1 MISDARVREVC
12 DAVGGAIFVRRAF
25 AINRDAFASGM
36 RAAGVPST
44 PTAQELNSDQQD
56 KPYPANEADAKAL
69 AELDER
75 AAADKAVLDSWSLD
89 PWTMEVEE
97 VQRLCC
103 AMLHAHGLLRRFRI
117 SPSALKTFV
126 SDVSLHYND
135 NAFRACTLRAC
146 VDRSLTYTSAQI
158 TSATPSW
165 WRRSVTC
172 F

>member
-56 KPYPANEADAKAL
+56 KPYPANEPDAKAL

-165 WRRSVTC
+165 WRRSATC